1 MNNIGNIYM
10 ATRKIDTALRAYKL
24 GQRLDPTDGDNLY
37 NMGALLLR
45 FPERA
50 AEAVLALR
58 FLDLF

>member
-1 MNNIGNIYM
+1 M